1 MSKKLTRELIAQ
13 KAKSDRIQ
21 NIKNL
26 NLWGSNIDDVS
37 IIKDMPSLEIISLSV
52 NKIRT
57 LKPFANLHNLKELY
71 LRNNLIADIKE
82 VQYLEGCENLKIL
95 WLSENPIC
103 DFKNYRSLVIQAL
116 PQLAKLDDVMITE
129 TERENAL
136 NNEYYEEEDD
146 NFNKSVG
153 TKVNRYQDVYKE
165 DNDEDDNFEQY
176 SSPKKAPTYNYNNI
190 SMKYK
195 SINSYDE
202 DDNYYQEAKTRIK
215 RIQTAQVR
223 RGNYNNDYQYN
234 QSKRMNYYHEKDS
247 NILQC
252 VLMLLK
258 ELSPNELK
266 VVQREITKQQN
277 DYY

>member
-13 KAKSDRIQ
+13 KVKSDRIQ

-37 IIKDMPSLEIISLSV
+37 IIKEMPSLEIISLSV
-52 NKIRT
+52 NKIRS

-71 LRNNLIADIKE
+71 LRNNLIADIRE

-129 TERENAL
+129 TERENA
-136 NNEYYEEEDD
+136 NNYDDYEEEDD

-165 DNDEDDNFEQY
+165 DNEEDSTINQY
-176 SSPKKAPTYNYNNI
+176 SPPRKAPTYNY
-190 SMKYK
+190 MKRSNEYK
-195 SINSYDE
+195 NINSYEE
-202 DDNYYQEAKTRIK
+202 DDNYQEPKTRTK

-223 RGNYNNDYQYN
+223 RGNDYYNDNQYN
-234 QSKRMNYYHEKDS
+234 QNNRVNYNQDS

-258 ELSPNELK
+258 ELSTNELK
-266 VVQREITKQQN
+266 VVQREITKQQH

>member
-13 KAKSDRIQ
+13 KVKSDRIQ

-37 IIKDMPSLEIISLSV
+37 IIKEMPSLEIISLSV
-52 NKIRT
+52 NKIRS
-57 LKPFANLHNLKELY
+57 LKPLANLHNLKELY
-71 LRNNLIADIKE
+71 LRNNLIADIRE

-129 TERENAL
+129 TERENA
-136 NNEYYEEEDD
+136 NNYDDYEEEDD

-165 DNDEDDNFEQY
+165 DNEEDSTINQY
-176 SSPKKAPTYNYNNI
+176 SPPRKAPTYNY
-190 SMKYK
+190 MKRSNEYK
-195 SINSYDE
+195 NINSYEE
-202 DDNYYQEAKTRIK
+202 DDNYQEPKTRTK

-223 RGNYNNDYQYN
+223 RGNYYYNDNQYN
-234 QSKRMNYYHEKDS
+234 QNNRVNYNQDS

-258 ELSPNELK
+258 ELSTNELK
-266 VVQREITKQQN
+266 VVQREITKQQH

>member
-13 KAKSDRIQ
+13 KVKSDRIQ

-37 IIKDMPSLEIISLSV
+37 IIKEMPSLEIISLSV
-52 NKIRT
+52 NKIRS

-71 LRNNLIADIKE
+71 LRNNLIADIRE

-116 PQLAKLDDVMITE
+116 PQLAKLDGVMITE
-129 TERENAL
+129 TERENA
-136 NNEYYEEEDD
+136 NNYDDYEEEDD

-165 DNDEDDNFEQY
+165 DNEEDSTINQY
-176 SSPKKAPTYNYNNI
+176 SPPRKTPTYNY
-190 SMKYK
+190 MKRSNEYK
-195 SINSYDE
+195 NINSYEE
-202 DDNYYQEAKTRIK
+202 DDNYQEPKTRTK
-215 RIQTAQVR
+215 TAQVR
-223 RGNYNNDYQYN
+223 RGNYYYNDNQYN
-234 QSKRMNYYHEKDS
+234 QNNRVNYNQDS

-258 ELSPNELK
+258 ELSTNELK
-266 VVQREITKQQN
+266 VVQREITKQQH

>member
-37 IIKDMPSLEIISLSV
+37 IIKEMPSLEIISLSV
-52 NKIRT
+52 NKIRS

-71 LRNNLIADIKE
+71 LRNNLIADIRE

-129 TERENAL
+129 TERENA
-136 NNEYYEEEDD
+136 NNYDDYEEEDD

-165 DNDEDDNFEQY
+165 DNEEDSTINQY
-176 SSPKKAPTYNYNNI
+176 SPPSKAPTYNY
-190 SMKYK
+190 MKRSNEYK
-195 SINSYDE
+195 NINSYEE
-202 DDNYYQEAKTRIK
+202 DDNYQEPKTRTK

-223 RGNYNNDYQYN
+223 RGNYYYSDNQYN
-234 QSKRMNYYHEKDS
+234 QNNRVNYNQDS

-258 ELSPNELK
+258 ELSTNELK
-266 VVQREITKQQN
+266 VVQREITKQQH

>member
-37 IIKDMPSLEIISLSV
+37 IIKEMPSLEIISLSV
-52 NKIRT
+52 NKIRS
-57 LKPFANLHNLKELY
+57 LKPFTNLHNLKELY
-71 LRNNLIADIKE
+71 LRNNLIADIRE
-82 VQYLEGCENLKIL
+82 VQYLEGCENLRIL

-129 TERENAL
+129 TERENA
-136 NNEYYEEEDD
+136 NNNDYYEEEDD

-153 TKVNRYQDVYKE
+153 TKVNRYQDVYKK
-165 DNDEDDNFEQY
+165 DNDEDSN
-176 SSPKKAPTYNYNNI
+176 SPPRKAPTYNYNSSVKRSNE
-190 SMKYK
+190 YK
-195 SINSYDE
+195 NINSYEE
-202 DDNYYQEAKTRIK
+202 DDNYQEPKTRTK

-223 RGNYNNDYQYN
+223 RGNNYYNDYQYN
-234 QSKRMNYYHEKDS
+234 QNNKVNYNQDS

-266 VVQREITKQQN
+266 AVQREITKQQH